1 MRSDK
6 ALASDPLHLIPIWLA
21 QKPSWQLGRVAGEDV
36 GTYAYTLGSLA
47 AGTNYS
53 LSLVSEPATFS
64 ITSQVITVTADA
76 GQTKVFGEADPT
88 FTYTSSDTNA
98 TFTGALNRAE
108 GENVG
113 SYAIGQGTLALVGSN
128 YSLTFVSNDFTITPK
143 PVTITPDAGQTK
155 AFGASDPLPFTYT
168 HTELVGTDTISGT
181 LDRVPGEDVGTY
193 AYTLGSLDAGT
204 NYSLSLT
211 PDPATF
217 SITGNT
223 ITITP
228 DAGQTKEFGAAE
240 PTFTYTH
247 TALLG
252 ADTISGTLGRDPG
265 ENVGT
270 YAYTLGSLNAGANY
284 TLVMASDPE
293 TFSITAKP
301 ITVTA
306 DAGQSKVLGAAEPT
320 FTYTSSDAAATFT
333 GALDRAVG
341 EEVGT
346 YAIGQGTLAVL
357 GDNYSM
363 TFVSSLFS
371 ITPPLDDYTLTLT
384 PDEHGTIVASPDNP
398 VYHYGDVVTLT
409 ATADYG
415 WGFANWSG
423 DLVSSLN
430 PDTVTIH
437 GNTTVTANYTA
448 VSVPPL
454 FTSTPVAGVDEDA
467 VYTYNITAM
476 DPNLGDI
483 LAISATT
490 KPAWLSFTDNGSG
503 SATLTGTPTN
513 AEVGS
518 HDIVLQ
524 VSDGTL
530 TTDQS
535 FSILVT
541 NTNDPPS
548 FTSPEVTS
556 ATEDTLYTYDIT
568 TTDPDAGATLII
580 SAPTLPEWLTLTDN
594 RDGTALLT
602 GTPTNANV
610 GIHDVTLR
618 VNDGTVDID
627 QIFTID
633 VGNTNDG
640 PSFTSPRS
648 PVRPKIRSIPTTSQ
662 PRTRMQAIR
671 SSSAPRPCL
680 PG

>member
-1 MRSDK
+1 MRD
-6 ALASDPLHLIPIWLA
+6 
-21 QKPSWQLGRVAGEDV
+21 R
-36 GTYAYTLGSLA
+36 
-47 AGTNYS
+47 
-53 LSLVSEPATFS
+53 
-64 ITSQVITVTADA
+64 
-76 GQTKVFGEADPT
+76 
-88 FTYTSSDTNA
+88 
-98 TFTGALNRAE
+98 R
-108 GENVG
+108 
-113 SYAIGQGTLALVGSN
+113 
-128 YSLTFVSNDFTITPK
+128 
-143 PVTITPDAGQTK
+143 K

-181 LDRVPGEDVGTY
+181 LGRVPGEDVGTY

-306 DAGQSKVLGAAEPT
+306 DAGQSKVLNAADPI

-333 GALDRAVG
+333 GALDRVAG

-346 YAIGQGTLAVL
+346 YAIGQGTLAVV

-363 TFVSSLFS
+363 TFISNDFT

-384 PDEHGTIVASPDNP
+384 PDEHGTIAASPDNP

-415 WGFANWSG
+415 WAFANWSG
-423 DLVSSLN
+423 DLVSSTN

-437 GNTTVTANYTA
+437 GDTTVTANYTA

-467 VYTYNITAM
+467 VYTYNITAS
-476 DPNLGDI
+476 DPNLGDV
-483 LAISATT
+483 LTISATT

-568 TTDPDAGATLII
+568 TTDPDAGDTLII
-580 SAPTLPEWLTLTDN
+580 SAPTIPEWLTLTDN
-594 RDGTALLT
+594 HDGTALLT
-602 GTPTNANV
+602 GTPTNADV
-610 GIHDVTLR
+610 GIHNVTLR

-640 PSFTSPRS
+640 PSFTSPEVTSATEDTLYTYNITTTDPDTGDTLIISAPTLPDWLTLTDNLDRTATLTGTPGNDDVGIHNVTLQVS
-648 PVRPKIRSIPTTSQ
+648 DSIELASQ
-662 PRTRMQAIR
+662 PFTITVVNVNDAPVLAQPADQTNEQGKAASLQLSCDRNRPGGYPDLFGERLAGRLEPRHCDRSDQRYDHRRAWYLSHRCNCGRWTYAARTANPSTGSLRK
-671 SSSAPRPCL
+671 PRTA
-680 PG
+680 